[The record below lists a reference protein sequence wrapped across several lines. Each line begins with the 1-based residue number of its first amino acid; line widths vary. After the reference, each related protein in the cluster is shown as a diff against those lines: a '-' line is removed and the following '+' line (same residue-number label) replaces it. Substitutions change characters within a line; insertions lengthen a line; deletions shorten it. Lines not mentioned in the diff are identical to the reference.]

1 LKEKEE
7 RGTPQFGERMFIDLT
22 IEDDNEEELGIGNQL
37 ESEED
42 ESSSIDSS
50 TENES
55 MVSNVDQD
63 GTIVI
68 IIC

>member
-1 LKEKEE
+1 V
-7 RGTPQFGERMFIDLT
+7 TPQFGERMFIDLI
-22 IEDDNEEELGIGNQL
+22 IEDDDNEEELGIGNQL

-55 MVSNVDQD
+55 VVSNVDQD
-63 GTIVI
+63 GIHGHHNLLMNSE
-68 IIC
+68 